1 VQAQLV
7 SAVRTAINTASDPLL
22 LEAGLELATRVMT
35 SSIIG
40 GDRVA
45 LNRLFSLISCPLS
58 DIEGL
63 FYPSFADWVVCKIKV
78 RLLTAHAAV
87 KCYTYQFLRMKEN
100 APDEY
105 QQLAPSL
112 VNSSTLL
119 GKYWIGVLKDYV
131 SISFGLHSKI
141 NYKPFLDGIQ
151 SLLVSSKVQK
161 YLDEVWTLIL
171 QATALDAAPMEFD
184 MNKSDDLL
192 ELTFISGHCMVKLDR
207 TEFEFLWGL
216 SILALFRARQSLKNS
231 SLKINLHFRQDKN
244 FGGFIVQGLDDQKPC
259 DQVLP
264 VFLSLTAE
272 VFFSNNFLSVDI
284 CQELLQALTYADC
297 SSAPIIR
304 LFTQVI
310 RLCPDSFFEVEAFV
324 SSAFEL
330 FSQYLGMILQC
341 RDGSSQ
347 KYSSNTLISELSIA
361 SEMMASRMKGEDLWK
376 LMMILVSTSQQ
387 SFEQVSTNLCLSNI
401 ISFLQN
407 ILPFMRKCFRDF

>member
-1 VQAQLV
+1 MLKKQ
-7 SAVRTAINTASDPLL
+7 
-22 LEAGLELATRVMT
+22 VMT

-330 FSQYLGMILQC
+330 FSQYLGMILQ
-341 RDGSSQ
+341 
-347 KYSSNTLISELSIA
+347 
-361 SEMMASRMKGEDLWK
+361 W
-376 LMMILVSTSQQ
+376 
-387 SFEQVSTNLCLSNI
+387 
-401 ISFLQN
+401 
-407 ILPFMRKCFRDF
+407 